1 MPTLTRKSFQLPELR
16 LPEMGRDDI
25 ARTLSDV
32 RSELGEVRREI
43 DKSRADIA
51 KLRPPRFELPDVDLS
66 RLDVS
71 KAVTSAAQSAGL
83 MKRRRS
89 RAPFVIGG
97 LVTLGL
103 LIWAA
108 LRSPTVQ
115 ERVRTVAHDARERI
129 DAMRTPGTPGES
141 EPRAFDAA
149 DTMPVEGSAFSDAPI
164 GAESPFDGPSD
175 LPSGVGSNGAHD
187 TADGTHDLVDVSR
200 S

>member
-16 LPEMGRDDI
+16 LPEMRRDDI
-25 ARTLSDV
+25 AKTLSDV
-32 RSELGEVRREI
+32 RHELGEVRREI

-51 KLRPPRFELPDVDLS
+51 KLHLPKFEMPDVDLS
-66 RLDVS
+66 RLDVP

-89 RAPFVIGG
+89 RTPFVIGG
-97 LVTLGL
+97 LVTLAL

-115 ERVRTVAHDARERI
+115 ERVKTVAKDARERI
-129 DAMRTPGTPGES
+129 DAMRTPDDLEA
-141 EPRAFDAA
+141 RAFDAA
-149 DTMPVEGSAFSDAPI
+149 DTMAVEGSPFSDAPI
-164 GAESPFDGPSD
+164 GAETPFDGPSD
-175 LPSGVGSNGAHD
+175 LPSGLGNNGAYGA
-187 TADGTHDLVDVSR
+187 ADGTQELVDASR

>member
-1 MPTLTRKSFQLPELR
+1 MPTLTRKSFQLPELH
-16 LPEMGRDDI
+16 LPEMRRDDI
-25 ARTLSDV
+25 AKTLSDV
-32 RSELGEVRREI
+32 RHELGEVRREI

-51 KLRPPRFELPDVDLS
+51 KLHLPKFEMPDVDLA
-66 RLDVS
+66 RLDVP

-83 MKRRRS
+83 MKKRRS

-103 LIWAA
+103 LVWAA
-108 LRSPTVQ
+108 LRSPTVR
-115 ERVRTVAHDARERI
+115 ERVRTVAHDARDKI
-129 DAMRTPGTPGES
+129 DAMRAQADL

-149 DTMPVEGSAFSDAPI
+149 DTMPVEGSTYAEAPI

-175 LPSGVGSNGAHD
+175 LPSGLGSNGAHGS
-187 TADGTHDLVDVSR
+187 ADGTQELVDVSR